1 MRFRRDFRVILTL
14 LLVLREGG
22 LSYPDGGGGGAARFL
37 AAASRLDGFFAA
49 AAGAGA
55 GAAAAS
61 PTARDVMSTGA
72 TVALRMSAA
81 GTAYSRSPSSCVEIQ
96 FQTPRDDGLEI
107 NFHTGSH
114 IGDVVFVSR

>member
-1 MRFRRDFRVILTL
+1 M
-14 LLVLREGG
+14 
-22 LSYPDGGGGGAARFL
+22 ARFL
-37 AAASRLDGFFAA
+37 AAASRLDGFFAG
-49 AAGAGA
+49 AGAGAAGA

-61 PTARDVMSTGA
+61 PTARAVMSTGA
-72 TVALRMSAA
+72 TVALRISAA